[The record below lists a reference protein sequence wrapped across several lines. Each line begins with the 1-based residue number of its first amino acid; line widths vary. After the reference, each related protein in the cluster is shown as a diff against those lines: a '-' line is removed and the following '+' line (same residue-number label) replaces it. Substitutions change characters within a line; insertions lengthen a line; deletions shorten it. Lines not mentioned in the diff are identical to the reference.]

1 MIQSKEDAW
10 EQRCALEHSVHFQK
24 MQQKSIEA
32 AKKLLLV
39 TLISVLF
46 MSLELVGGIMSNSI
60 AILTDAA
67 H

>member
-1 MIQSKEDAW
+1 
-10 EQRCALEHSVHFQK
+10 
-24 MQQKSIEA
+24 MQQKSVDA

-39 TLISVLF
+39 TFISVLF
-46 MSLELVGGIMSNSI
+46 MSVEIVGGILSNSI

>member
-1 MIQSKEDAW
+1 
-10 EQRCALEHSVHFQK
+10 
-24 MQQKSIEA
+24 MQQKSIDA

-39 TLISVLF
+39 TAISVVF
-46 MSLELVGGIMSNSI
+46 MLVEMVGGVMSNSI

>member
-1 MIQSKEDAW
+1 
-10 EQRCALEHSVHFQK
+10 

-46 MSLELVGGIMSNSI
+46 MSVELVGGIMSNSI

>member
-1 MIQSKEDAW
+1 
-10 EQRCALEHSVHFQK
+10 

-39 TLISVLF
+39 TAISVVF
-46 MSLELVGGIMSNSI
+46 MLVELVGGVMSNSI

>member
-1 MIQSKEDAW
+1 
-10 EQRCALEHSVHFQK
+10 
-24 MQQKSIEA
+24 MQQKSVEA

-39 TLISVLF
+39 TAISVVF
-46 MSLELVGGIMSNSI
+46 MLVELVGGVMSNSI